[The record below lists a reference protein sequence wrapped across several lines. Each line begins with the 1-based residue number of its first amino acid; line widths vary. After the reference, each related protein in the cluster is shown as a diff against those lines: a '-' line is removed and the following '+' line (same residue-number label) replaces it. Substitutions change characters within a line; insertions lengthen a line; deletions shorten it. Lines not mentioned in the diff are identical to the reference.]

1 MITVYGRK
9 TSSNV
14 QTVMWAIGEMGIAHE
29 RIDIG
34 GAFGGNNDPD
44 YLEMNPNGLV
54 PTVRDGDVTL
64 FESNAITR
72 YLVAKYG
79 GESGIRQSDPA
90 AHAIADMWMEWAK
103 TTVYP
108 NVIAGLFMALVR
120 TPASERDQAR
130 IAELEQK
137 TKTVMGIAESQLSKH
152 KFLASDQL
160 SIADFGFGTL
170 LYRYFDMEIA
180 RGEFP
185 ALKAYY
191 QRLSERVA
199 YRNHA
204 MIDYSSLRAN

>member
-1 MITVYGRK
+1 
-9 TSSNV
+9 
-14 QTVMWAIGEMGIAHE
+14 MWAIGEMGIAHE

-108 NVIAGLFMALVR
+108 NVIARHLNGELPFMATEEILMAGVR
-120 TPASERDQAR
+120 AGGDRQNLHEQIRVHSQSAADTVKQQGSANDLIERLQQDEA
-130 IAELEQK
+130 
-137 TKTVMGIAESQLSKH
+137 
-152 KFLASDQL
+152 
-160 SIADFGFGTL
+160 L
-170 LYRYFDMEIA
+170 L
-180 RGEFP
+180 
-185 ALKAYY
+185 
-191 QRLSERVA
+191 
-199 YRNHA
+199 
-204 MIDYSSLRAN
+204 